1 MQKENKKISLLDIEF
16 WSDRSISRFILTVPA
31 LTLCLVV
38 AILSIGINDIVG
50 VVFNRFPVSTA
61 SSVQSFF
68 AFLRSNI
75 PIIRVALVIPLL
87 LFVNP
92 KFRELTPTEITIAS
106 LVAIGGGYFLDLLP
120 VETANGLIPSAF
132 LLLWC
137 VAWGIIQYDYQQKYN
152 KELEIREY
160 WTKKR
165 IQELNKQYEDLQA
178 AEDSI
183 ANDLASLQHK
193 YNLAIIKE
201 KELSILFI
209 PSFGQLISRI
219 SNRNISNELLY
230 VPSFFPAEIETQLE
244 MVGKIYEESPT
255 EIEEE
260 LLNEYRNS
268 RTSSSYRYSEYR
280 TSSLFS
286 LEEKEFKE
294 EIKRQLERIKK
305 INSSSQ
311 SEIEKI
317 LREQYENLSFSH
329 ILDFLNEESSKLDIN
344 SYNFKLE
351 LQRKLQSEVRHK
363 ANIQSFPVD
372 KLVELWFKKMRNEE
386 NIALKYKLRI
396 FLNSST
402 FKIPFDIRK
411 ITLKSSRDTLR
422 FLFVISLQ
430 ASIFYVVNFWISSR
444 IKDYYHYFLV
454 GSLVVYLGVM
464 VFHIIHRCL
473 VETPVLSV
481 IERMSDFA
489 FNGLKWLDTPFEY
502 AMFVNNLIAE
512 KVILFTERKYTV
524 SLRSRNPLVLI
535 SLAVAD
541 ISITTILL
549 TIRILISSLRI
560 VLNFLCF
567 LFCQGRIILTT
578 IVISL
583 ISIIVFIF
591 YSIMPFCGLV
601 WNVFVEISISLE
613 SNLRRRYLQ
622 WVLLIIWGLSINTL
636 AGLTAIRISGTY
648 PWISSITFVT
658 LIVSYLVFMFYG
670 TLANHRTIEEE
681 WKDIVEPLSNRLAWS
696 VLCFVVI
703 SWVLIGIDRIFQIN
717 YFNPQPDMVVGTI
730 ILLAQTIIV
739 FIAALVSESK

>member
-1 MQKENKKISLLDIEF
+1 MQKKNKTIPDIEF
-16 WSDRSISRFILTVPA
+16 WSDHSISRFILTVPA

-219 SNRNISNELLY
+219 RNRNISNELLY

-294 EIKRQLERIKK
+294 EVKRQLERIKT
-305 INSSSQ
+305 INSSSL
-311 SEIEKI
+311 SEIEYI
-317 LREQYENLSFSH
+317 LQKQYQNLSFSH
-329 ILDFLNEESSKLDIN
+329 ILDFLNEESLLPEKLRI
-344 SYNFKLE
+344 KLRDKT
-351 LQRKLQSEVRHK
+351 Q
-363 ANIQSFPVD
+363 IQSFPVD
-372 KLVELWFKKMRNEE
+372 KLMELWFKKMKNQED
-386 NIALKYKLRI
+386 IALNAKLRI

-502 AMFVNNLIAE
+502 AMTINNLIAE
-512 KVILFTERKYTV
+512 KVILFTERQYTL

-591 YSIMPFCGLV
+591 YSIMPFCRLV
-601 WNVFVEISISLE
+601 WNVLLEISISLE

-636 AGLTAIRISGTY
+636 AELTAIRISGTY

-681 WKDIVEPLSNRLAWS
+681 WKDIDEPLSKRLAWS
-696 VLCFVVI
+696 VLFFVFI

-717 YFNPQPDMVVGTI
+717 YFNPQPDLVVGTI
-730 ILLAQTIIV
+730 ILLALTIIV
-739 FIAALVSESK
+739 FIAALVSGSK

>member
-16 WSDRSISRFILTVPA
+16 WVDYSISRFILTVPA

-61 SSVQSFF
+61 SSVQYFF

-178 AEDSI
+178 
-183 ANDLASLQHK
+183 
-193 YNLAIIKE
+193 
-201 KELSILFI
+201 
-209 PSFGQLISRI
+209 
-219 SNRNISNELLY
+219 
-230 VPSFFPAEIETQLE
+230 
-244 MVGKIYEESPT
+244 
-255 EIEEE
+255 
-260 LLNEYRNS
+260 
-268 RTSSSYRYSEYR
+268 
-280 TSSLFS
+280 
-286 LEEKEFKE
+286 
-294 EIKRQLERIKK
+294 
-305 INSSSQ
+305 
-311 SEIEKI
+311 
-317 LREQYENLSFSH
+317 
-329 ILDFLNEESSKLDIN
+329 
-344 SYNFKLE
+344 
-351 LQRKLQSEVRHK
+351 
-363 ANIQSFPVD
+363 
-372 KLVELWFKKMRNEE
+372 
-386 NIALKYKLRI
+386 IALKYKLRR

-681 WKDIVEPLSNRLAWS
+681 WKDIDEPLSKRLAWS
-696 VLCFVVI
+696 VFGFLVI
-703 SWVLIGIDRIFQIN
+703 SWGLIGIDRIFQIN
-717 YFNPQPDMVVGTI
+717 YFNPQPDLVVGTI
-730 ILLAQTIIV
+730 ILLALTIIV
-739 FIAALVSESK
+739 FIAALVSGSK

>member
-16 WSDRSISRFILTVPA
+16 WVDYSISRFILTVPA

-61 SSVQSFF
+61 SSVQYFF

-178 AEDSI
+178 
-183 ANDLASLQHK
+183 
-193 YNLAIIKE
+193 
-201 KELSILFI
+201 
-209 PSFGQLISRI
+209 
-219 SNRNISNELLY
+219 
-230 VPSFFPAEIETQLE
+230 
-244 MVGKIYEESPT
+244 
-255 EIEEE
+255 
-260 LLNEYRNS
+260 
-268 RTSSSYRYSEYR
+268 
-280 TSSLFS
+280 
-286 LEEKEFKE
+286 
-294 EIKRQLERIKK
+294 
-305 INSSSQ
+305 
-311 SEIEKI
+311 
-317 LREQYENLSFSH
+317 
-329 ILDFLNEESSKLDIN
+329 
-344 SYNFKLE
+344 
-351 LQRKLQSEVRHK
+351 
-363 ANIQSFPVD
+363 
-372 KLVELWFKKMRNEE
+372 
-386 NIALKYKLRI
+386 IALKYKLRI

-681 WKDIVEPLSNRLAWS
+681 WKDIDEPLSKRLAWS
-696 VLCFVVI
+696 VFGFLVI
-703 SWVLIGIDRIFQIN
+703 SWGLIGIDRIFQIN
-717 YFNPQPDMVVGTI
+717 YFNPQPDLVVGTI
-730 ILLAQTIIV
+730 ILLALTIIV
-739 FIAALVSESK
+739 FIAALVSGSK